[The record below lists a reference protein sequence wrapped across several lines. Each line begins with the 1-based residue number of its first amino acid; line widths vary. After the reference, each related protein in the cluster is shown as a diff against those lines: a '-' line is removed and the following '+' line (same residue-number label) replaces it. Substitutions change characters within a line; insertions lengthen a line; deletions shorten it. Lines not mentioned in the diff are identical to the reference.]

1 MRQYIFNVLQQ
12 QPIFHSLRFW
22 NAAFFEALQGERSL
36 RPVATREDVLN
47 NQMEAITDEKAYQ
60 ENITFGQ
67 LGSVRDLNLLMI
79 HK

>member
-1 MRQYIFNVLQQ
+1 MRQYIFTVLQE

-36 RPVATREDVLN
+36 RPVATRQDVLN

-67 LGSVRDLNLLMI
+67 LGYVKISKPS
-79 HK
+79 H